1 MRLALCLSLLAAPC
15 LAGEAATP
23 VSVGG
28 FASPES
34 VLLVGDHAYVSNIGP
49 VLDPLAKDG
58 DGFISLL
65 AADGT
70 VLARHALPAD
80 GTRLDAPKGMA
91 RIGGTLYVA
100 DIDRV
105 VGFDLAS
112 GARLS
117 VAELPGGDPSLANDL
132 AAEPGGTLL
141 VSDTLRNAL
150 YRLDPETGI
159 WTLLT
164 DGLPGA
170 NGIAIRPD
178 GGIVVV
184 GVGAGFAGGDTYALR
199 EGAAPERVAGG
210 PHGLLDGVAI
220 APDGTVLVSD
230 WVAFDPPAPGRLVA
244 VAQNGSTAPVAAGTP
259 LHGPADFALG
269 PDGRLWVPEMP
280 ENRVT
285 ILPAA
290 E

>member
-199 EGAAPERVAGG
+199 EGRRRNGWREDRTGCSTGWRSRPTGPFLCPTGSRSIHRRPGGWWPSPRTAAPRLSPPEPHCMARPTSRSGRMGG
-210 PHGLLDGVAI
+210 SGC
-220 APDGTVLVSD
+220 
-230 WVAFDPPAPGRLVA
+230 RRCRR
-244 VAQNGSTAPVAAGTP
+244 TA
-259 LHGPADFALG
+259 
-269 PDGRLWVPEMP
+269 
-280 ENRVT
+280 
-285 ILPAA
+285 
-290 E
+290 

>member
-1 MRLALCLSLLAAPC
+1 
-15 LAGEAATP
+15 
-23 VSVGG
+23 
-28 FASPES
+28 
-34 VLLVGDHAYVSNIGP
+34 
-49 VLDPLAKDG
+49 
-58 DGFISLL
+58 
-65 AADGT
+65 
-70 VLARHALPAD
+70 
-80 GTRLDAPKGMA
+80 MA

-184 GVGAGFAGGDTYALR
+184 GVGAGFAGIGLGMMTKYTIGVFVVGVVVGVLLTETRRYLR
-199 EGAAPERVAGG
+199 SPWLWGG
-210 PHGLLDGVAI
+210 
-220 APDGTVLVSD
+220 
-230 WVAFDPPAPGRLVA
+230 VA
-244 VAQNGSTAPVAAGTP
+244 VALLIFLP
-259 LHGPADFALG
+259 
-269 PDGRLWVPEMP
+269 M
-280 ENRVT
+280 
-285 ILPAA
+285 ILPPVLGLKPLPEGRIRDRLEANA
-290 E
+290 KRIGFPQIVS